1 MPILSLVSWAIGL
14 GQMGYLWLVLAY
26 YFIIFIRK
34 ESIFFFFCKGIINLF
49 FQRKELKNLILN
61 YKFFYSQIYLIFCF
75 VDGDLFNF
83 FIIKALNSFLFLSLI
98 KKNVKW
104 LIQIC

>member
-1 MPILSLVSWAIGL
+1 M
-14 GQMGYLWLVLAY
+14 LAY

-34 ESIFFFFCKGIINLF
+34 ESIFYKGIINLNF
-49 FQRKELKNLILN
+49 KRKELKNLILN
-61 YKFFYSQIYLIFCF
+61 YKFFYSQFYLIFCF
-75 VDGDLFNF
+75 VDGNLFNF
-83 FIIKALNSFLFLSLI
+83 FFIKALNSFLFLSLI